1 MYLLHCA
8 NNSLYCGVS
17 NDIAKRIRQHN
28 GEIKGG
34 AKYTRAY
41 APCELVY
48 QEKASNKSQAL
59 KREYEIK
66 QMSRADKLLLVEKQ
80 RKTTYKSPVK
90 IVVLM
95 S

>member
-1 MYLLHCA
+1 MYLLHCV
-8 NNSLYCGVS
+8 NNSLYCGIS

-28 GEIKGG
+28 GKIKGG

-48 QEKASNKSQAL
+48 QEKVSNKSQAL

-66 QMSRADKLLLVEKQ
+66 QMSRIDKLSLIKKQ
-80 RKTTYKSPVK
+80 
-90 IVVLM
+90 
-95 S
+95 